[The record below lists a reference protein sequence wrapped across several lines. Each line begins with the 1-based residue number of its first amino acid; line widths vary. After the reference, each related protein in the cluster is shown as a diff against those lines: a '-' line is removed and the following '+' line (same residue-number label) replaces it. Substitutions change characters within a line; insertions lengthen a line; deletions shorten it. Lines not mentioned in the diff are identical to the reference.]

1 MSPVL
6 SAFPNRP
13 LILKP
18 GRGATG
24 GWVLAVVGVLLF
36 GGFLALVA
44 VQIVP
49 AIRDD
54 LAIREAAR
62 PAPQVRV
69 SNGRC
74 RSRLALFQDCE
85 VTLSWRGKDGALTRK
100 MSYMFVEPHLGDW
113 RVLPMMD
120 PARPDLVSTDLGL
133 ERLTNRI
140 ATAIGAVVLGLLLI
154 GGGFIAAFKAQRK
167 VREVRALSGRLLQ
180 PVPVQFLGAGQGQ
193 SWRVQD
199 EHGAAFEWPVGK
211 KDQPFVLD
219 DQRGLVLALR
229 DPAGGPAFPLD
240 DRLRL
245 VTLTPEERARV
256 LAARPARPV
265 R

>member
-13 LILKP
+13 LTLKP
-18 GRGATG
+18 GRGAAG
-24 GWVLAVVGVLLF
+24 GWTLAVVCVLLF

-44 VQIVP
+44 FQIVP

-54 LAIREAAR
+54 LTIREAAR
-62 PAPQVRV
+62 PAAQVRI
-69 SNGRC
+69 SEGRC
-74 RSRLALFQDCE
+74 RSRIVVFQDCE
-85 VTLSWRGKDGALTRK
+85 VTLNWRGKDGPLTRRV
-100 MSYMFVEPHLGDW
+100 SYMFVEPHFGDW

-140 ATAIGAVVLGLLLI
+140 ATAIGAAVLALLLI
-154 GGGFIAAFKAQRK
+154 GGGFLGAFKAQRK
-167 VREVRALSGRLLQ
+167 VREVKALSGRLLR
-180 PVPVQFLGAGQGQ
+180 PVPVRFLGAGQGHN
-193 SWRVQD
+193 WRVQD
-199 EHGAAFEWPVGK
+199 EHGAEFEWPVGK
-211 KDQPFVLD
+211 KDRPFVLD

-240 DRLRL
+240 EKLRL
-245 VTLTPEERARV
+245 VALTPEERARV
-256 LAARPARPV
+256 LAVRPG
-265 R
+265 